1 MSLNYAI
8 RKLLNYHLLVNN
20 WSVERALIAR
30 RHISE
35 TCESENTALHTDEA
49 SHYGSKWGAFATRDF
64 EGNCMLLGPRNMATK
79 SSSDTLE
86 TFKEILSDINA
97 ASEAE
102 TDVGK
107 KILCNIKNRR

>member
-1 MSLNYAI
+1 
-8 RKLLNYHLLVNN
+8 
-20 WSVERALIAR
+20 
-30 RHISE
+30 
-35 TCESENTALHTDEA
+35 
-49 SHYGSKWGAFATRDF
+49 
-64 EGNCMLLGPRNMATK
+64 MATK

-86 TFKEILSDINA
+86 TFKETLSDINA